1 MSIESRSVQPLTR
14 QVSHLKVLS
23 RLLGH
28 ELNAQSSGRS
38 ISLSRDEV
46 IEMQT
51 TLDLFIEEAT
61 RCLGAGSSMGSLR
74 STEPTLMSARN

>member
-14 QVSHLKVLS
+14 QVSPLKVLS

-28 ELNAQSSGRS
+28 ELNAQSSSRS

-46 IEMQT
+46 LEMQT
-51 TLDLFIEEAT
+51 TLDLFIEEAI
-61 RCLGAGSSMGSLR
+61 RCLGTGSSLESLR